1 MEYLYDKLKK
11 LENSGFYGFHMPGH
25 KRNGLLTGAKLP
37 YEIDITEIDGFDDL
51 HHAEGLLRDAQKR
64 AAMAYHADETH
75 YLINGSTVG
84 LLSAVLGCTQR
95 GNSILMARNCH
106 KSVYNAVFLN
116 QLRPVY
122 IYPEL
127 LVHAIADCVH
137 RWNIPLILDEAHGAH
152 FGFHSYFP
160 KNGNMMGADV
170 VIHSLHKT
178 LPSLTQ
184 TALLHMNGNIA
195 DRERIRM
202 YLGILQ
208 SSSPSYVLMASMD
221 ECIRLIEE
229 KREEIFNRYVDML
242 QSTREQLKS
251 MEHLRLWECPVYDY
265 SKLLISTDGSL
276 ITEEEI
282 KKYTGKQLYNDLR
295 EKYLLQLEMAAPNYA
310 IAMTAPGDTAV
321 GMSRLIAALNEIDG
335 KLAKNDRN
343 ESYNSFASWKKLT
356 SCMNEQIYSNGEI
369 YKFTNKVKKVV
380 IQESAGYISKE
391 YAYIYPPGIPLI
403 VPGERISEG
412 TVRQIIQYQQ
422 TGFDI
427 QGTLE
432 KGKIEVLDNG

>member
-1 MEYLYDKLKK
+1 M
-11 LENSGFYGFHMPGH
+11 
-25 KRNGLLTGAKLP
+25 
-37 YEIDITEIDGFDDL
+37 
-51 HHAEGLLRDAQKR
+51 
-64 AAMAYHADETH
+64 
-75 YLINGSTVG
+75 
-84 LLSAVLGCTQR
+84 
-95 GNSILMARNCH
+95 
-106 KSVYNAVFLN
+106 
-116 QLRPVY
+116 
-122 IYPEL
+122 
-127 LVHAIADCVH
+127 
-137 RWNIPLILDEAHGAH
+137 
-152 FGFHSYFP
+152 
-160 KNGNMMGADV
+160 

-276 ITEEEI
+276 ITEEET

-343 ESYNSFASWKKLT
+343 ESYNSFVSWKKLT